1 MKMCIRDRNYTSKLR
16 IGLWLNGVMTLA
28 EENAAI
34 ANPAIW
40 DQQVPNPYYQVAS
53 MVGNGCGQGKTV
65 QAIDLLLPLSQYCN
79 AGGNSVTGQPNFPM
93 GHNWY
98 NGMEVKLTKRMQG
111 GATQGLTFQVSYT
124 WSKTINGDGYLN
136 GWPYQDP
143 RQIHYLAGSDRTN
156 VAGITTVYDLP
167 FGKGGM
173 RFRWRRSSAS
183 TTNSTTASPSSSRI
197 STARML
203 VLSSEMTAVN
213 SFNMPAVSYTH
224 LPCPG

>member
-1 MKMCIRDRNYTSKLR
+1 
-16 IGLWLNGVMTLA
+16 
-28 EENAAI
+28 
-34 ANPAIW
+34 
-40 DQQVPNPYYQVAS
+40 VAS

-79 AGGNSVTGQPNFPM
+79 AGGNSVTGQPNAPL

-98 NGMEVKLTKRMQG
+98 NGLEVKLTKRMQG

-124 WSKTINGDGYLN
+124 WSKTINGAGYQN

-156 VAGITTVYDLP
+156 VLGITTVYDLR

-173 RFRWRRSSAS
+173 LLNHPNRIVGTFIARCAGCGNRASVARPGIPGCDSCMNRRFDHVSQVWGSCDATILHGFAGGLREL
-183 TTNSTTASPSSSRI
+183 PDC
-197 STARML
+197 
-203 VLSSEMTAVN
+203 VLCGSGTD
-213 SFNMPAVSYTH
+213 F
-224 LPCPG
+224 